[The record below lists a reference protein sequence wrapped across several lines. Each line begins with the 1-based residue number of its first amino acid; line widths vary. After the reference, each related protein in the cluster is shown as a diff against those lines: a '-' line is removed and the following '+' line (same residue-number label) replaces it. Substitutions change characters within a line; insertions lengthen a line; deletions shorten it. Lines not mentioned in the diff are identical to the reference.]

1 MNQTIKT
8 FLLEALGVP
17 EGIIDTSQELYK
29 KILSNILNLSSI
41 DDDFEFTVNMNSVI
55 SGLKIKKIEIQINFT
70 ETDQVNEVKFYNM
83 SFHHSSKYD
92 NTKKTLIN
100 KPFDGELKI
109 SINIAYPENTT
120 VDDVKNYFKNNEKSL
135 VPSLAHEL
143 KHSFDSFINPKTS
156 LKSITKYVG
165 LQKTNF
171 PFKPI
176 SNFLYNLYFIHNI
189 ENLVRPTEFASLMS
203 QNNVNKKDFYEFVT
217 SSELYLKLKKIQN
230 FSYVKLRESLK
241 KDIPNIKSFL
251 TSIDV
256 DVPNNNDEIVD
267 ELLRLVYVNIVN
279 NTVSSTRDMMANN
292 IFENFLGFSEDK
304 ENFFYELAQ
313 FAARFSDREPDFF
326 KYEEKKMK
334 YFADKMLR
342 KIYKLYDLA
351 DTDKSSIKDWELHQK
366 ISGKTN
372 ETIDKEYKLR

>member
-1 MNQTIKT
+1 M
-8 FLLEALGVP
+8 
-17 EGIIDTSQELYK
+17 
-29 KILSNILNLSSI
+29 
-41 DDDFEFTVNMNSVI
+41 
-55 SGLKIKKIEIQINFT
+55 
-70 ETDQVNEVKFYNM
+70 
-83 SFHHSSKYD
+83 

-143 KHSFDSFINPKTS
+143 KNSFDSFINPKTS

-279 NTVSSTRDMMANN
+279 NPLSSTRDMMANN